1 MDTSLLADSFAEQRT
16 GSLRSYALSIALWS
30 LGSAIFLGL
39 FRWTLVEYLT
49 VFLEPLVE
57 AAAAIFFVV
66 SLIWST
72 IHLFRQRK
80 KGPATAAIPLGVNVI
95 TALIVVFVP
104 FTRLTIALDFRVL
117 CAIRTEVARDV
128 LAGKYENKIEHLG
141 SGDLITLPG
150 RLFYLSSGGEIVRE
164 RRANDT
170 LILFFSFRGIL
181 SSFSGF
187 VYSPDDRPPENG
199 DFGGRFSEID
209 RLRQNWFWVSS
220 RN

>member
-1 MDTSLLADSFAEQRT
+1 MNTRLLADNVAEQHK
-16 GSLRSYALSIALWS
+16 GSVRSRALSIALWS
-30 LGSAIFLGL
+30 LGSAIFLGS

-57 AAAAIFFVV
+57 AVATIFFVV
-66 SLIWST
+66 SLIWSA
-72 IHLFRQRK
+72 IHLLRQRK
-80 KGPATAAIPLGVNVI
+80 KEVMNAALPLGVNVV
-95 TALIVVFVP
+95 TVLLVVFVP
-104 FTRLTIALDFRVL
+104 FTRLTIAFDFRVH
-117 CAIRTEVARDV
+117 CATRTEVARDV
-128 LAGKYENKIEHLG
+128 LAGKYEKEIKHRG
-141 SGDLITLPG
+141 SGDLIPLPG

-164 RRANDT
+164 RRGNDT
-170 LILFFSFRGIL
+170 LILFFSFRGVL

-199 DFGGRFSEID
+199 DFNARFSEID